1 MLVFYYN
8 LKNMKK
14 IVFYSWQ
21 SDLPNSTNRSF
32 VQQALEKAVTNIV
45 KDDTVAVEP
54 VVDRDTKGVAGAPDI
69 ASTIFAKITSADVF
83 VADVS
88 IIAHP
93 KDGRPV
99 PNPNV
104 LIELGYALKSLGHER
119 IVLVFNNSF
128 GKIEELPFDLRTR
141 RLMTYTIS
149 SEEKDRA
156 PEKSKLEKQLE
167 DAIRSALEK
176 ATEQES
182 ESETIPAIMAIEE
195 NKLNKVVIIRKN
207 LAELLKKIDDLQP
220 KKHSDG
226 GTADDLI
233 SSITSTQEVVAEF
246 SKIIETVSLVK
257 DLDSAIEVYKWFVNI
272 FERYDY
278 PNGYNGRTSNADHD
292 YFKFIG
298 HEMLVTMVAI
308 YIREQRWDI
317 LKSVLDEPIIIKNIR
332 YQQGPQNVYWD
343 YASEHLP
350 LLLDE
355 GPKKGRLSIHSD
367 ILNERHSS
375 GGLSA
380 IMPIEEFSS
389 ADFFLFILGEIVK
402 ENYNPENSIEW
413 RPWSILYMKQVPVFI
428 KNAEQKKCAIKI
440 ADIANLSEDEF
451 KKRFKER
458 FKSVNRLFRGGFW
471 DLRDLDEDI
480 DKIATR

>member
-1 MLVFYYN
+1 
-8 LKNMKK
+8 MKK

-45 KDDTVAVEP
+45 NDDTVAVEP

-93 KDGRPV
+93 QDGRPT

-141 RLMTYTIS
+141 RLMTYTMS
-149 SEEKDRA
+149 SEEKNRA
-156 PEKSKLEKQLE
+156 PEKLKLEKQLE
-167 DAIRSALEK
+167 DAIRSALENT
-176 ATEQES
+176 TEQES
-182 ESETIPAIMAIEE
+182 EQEIMPAIIAIEE

-220 KKHSDG
+220 KKHSEG
-226 GTADDLI
+226 GTVDDLI
-233 SSITSTQEVVAEF
+233 SSIASTQEIVAEF
-246 SKIIETVSLVK
+246 SKIIETVSLMK
-257 DLDSAIEVYKWFVNI
+257 DLDSAIEIYKWFGNI

-278 PNGYNGRTSNADHD
+278 PNGHNGRTSNADHD

-317 LKSVLDEPIIIKNIR
+317 LKNVLDEPIIIKNIR

-343 YASEHLP
+343 YASEHSA

-355 GPKKGRLSIHSD
+355 SPKKGRLSIHSD
-367 ILNERHSS
+367 MLNERHSS

-389 ADFFLFILGEIVK
+389 ADFFLYILGEVVK
-402 ENYNPENSIEW
+402 KNYNPQDFIEW
-413 RPWSILYMKQVPVFI
+413 RPWSILYMKRVPVFI
-428 KNAEQKKCAIKI
+428 KNAEQKKCATKI
-440 ADIANLSEDEF
+440 AEIANLSEDEF
-451 KKRFKER
+451 KTRFKER
-458 FKSVNRLFRGGFW
+458 FRSVTRLFSGGFW
-471 DLRDLDEDI
+471 DLPDLDNDI

>member
-1 MLVFYYN
+1 
-8 LKNMKK
+8 MKK

-21 SDLPNSTNRSF
+21 SDLPNSTNRGF
-32 VQQALEKAVTNIV
+32 IQQALEKAVVNIAS
-45 KDDTVAVEP
+45 DDTVAVEP

-83 VADVS
+83 VADIS
-88 IIAHP
+88 IIVHP
-93 KDGRPV
+93 QDGRPT

-104 LIELGYALKSLGHER
+104 LIELGYALRSLGHEK
-119 IVLVFNNSF
+119 IVLVFNTSF

-141 RLMTYTIS
+141 RLMTYTMS
-149 SEEKDRA
+149 ADGKNKTSEKL
-156 PEKSKLEKQLE
+156 KLENQLE
-167 DAIRSALEK
+167 DAIRSALGNS
-176 ATEQES
+176 S
-182 ESETIPAIMAIEE
+182 EIDSEPEAMPAILAIEE
-195 NKLNKVVIIRKN
+195 NKLNKVIVIRKN

-220 KKHSDG
+220 KNHSNG
-226 GTADDLI
+226 GTVDDLI
-233 SSITSTQEVVAEF
+233 SSIASTQEIIAEF
-246 SKIIETVSLVK
+246 SKIVETVSLMK
-257 DLDSAIEVYKWFVNI
+257 DLDSAIEMYKWFGNI

-278 PNGYNGRTSNADHD
+278 PNGHNGRTSNADHD

-298 HEMLVTMVAI
+298 HEMMVTMVAM

-317 LKSVLDEPIIIKNIR
+317 LKSVLDEPIIIKNTR

-355 GPKKGRLSIHSD
+355 SPKKGRLSIHSD

-389 ADFFLFILGEIVK
+389 ADFFLYVLGEVVK
-402 ENYNPENSIEW
+402 KNYNSQNSIEW

-428 KNAEQKKCAIKI
+428 KNAEQKKCATKI
-440 ADIANLSEDEF
+440 AEIANLSEDEF
-451 KKRFKER
+451 KERFKER
-458 FKSVNRLFRGGFW
+458 FKSVNRMFSGGFW